1 MALGG
6 VPLPGPRAY
15 PIVGNVLQLDPNSF
29 INSLDKFVDQYGEAF
44 RLVFPWGTTAIIST
58 AALVHEVSD
67 ETRFKKPIIADL
79 EQLRNGVPAGM
90 FTTPTEEPVWGIAH
104 RVLTPAFGPVP
115 IQEMFFEMHELAAQL
130 TMKWARHGPEQTIA
144 VSEDF
149 TRLAL
154 DTIALCSMDFRF
166 NSYYHDELH
175 PFITA
180 MSNFLTESGNRSLKG
195 NFLSSLFF
203 WSSNKYFADIKTL
216 RVIAQSV
223 LDARRANPKGRKDL
237 LSAMLE
243 GVDRKTGEKLDDGA
257 IIDNLITFLI
267 AGHETTS
274 GMLSFAFV
282 MLLKNP
288 ETLKK
293 ARQEVDEVIGRG
305 PITVE
310 HMKKLPY
317 VTAVLRETLRLCPT
331 IPSYGVQA
339 LEDTVIGGKW
349 AISKGQV
356 ILLFLARSHRDKAVY
371 GETAEEFIP
380 GRMLDENFER
390 LSKEHPGFWKPFGNG
405 QRGCIGRAFA
415 WQEAMVIIAMLLQNF
430 DFELTDPSY
439 ELRIKETLTTKPD
452 GFEMKAK
459 LRHGLT
465 PTELERQLNGSFS
478 EKSANSKSL
487 HAKTTEKGTQL
498 KPLNIYYGSNTG
510 TCEALAQRLAM
521 DAPSHGYTATIID
534 ALDVAANKLPKDG
547 TTPVACITASYEGEP
562 PENATDFF
570 NWVKAL
576 PDTSLLKGTSYAVFG
591 CGHRD
596 WANTF
601 HKVPRLVYDTLEQKG
616 ATPICQLGLTDVAQ
630 GEMFTDFEQWED
642 DVFWPAIKAKYG
654 SAVNEDRQEAL
665 ELQFSTPRAST
676 LRQDVKESVVL
687 EEKTLTK
694 EGGVPKKHLE
704 VQLPD
709 GMTYRAGDYLAV
721 LPVNPKETV
730 NRVMRKFCLAWDSH
744 ITVAGGVNSKKMALP
759 AGLPVPVHEVL
770 GSYVELL
777 QPVTKRGIQTLSNFT
792 SSAADKAALSALYT
806 NPELYTS
813 TVITPRLSLLDI
825 LDSYP
830 SISLHFGTFLS
841 LLPPIRVRQ
850 YSISSSPLASLSKAT
865 LTYTIL
871 SGQSLANPANLFA
884 GVATSY
890 LSALRQGDRL
900 LVSVRQSH
908 SSFHYPS
915 DTETPVMMIAAG
927 AGIAPFHGFIQERA
941 ALASQGKKIGK
952 ALLFF
957 GCRHPDWDDLYR
969 TELDKWEDDGFV
981 EVVRA
986 YSRHQNKRE
995 YVGDIIL
1002 SNRDE
1007 VKGLWNKGARVYVC
1021 GSRAVGDG
1029 VKSAV
1034 GKAVLGDEASEAEIA
1049 KWFEGVRNV
1058 RYAVDVFD

>member
-1 MALGG
+1 MAVGG
-6 VPLPGPRAY
+6 IPLPGPRAY
-15 PIVGNVLQLDPNSF
+15 PLVGNVLQFDSSSTLTSIENF
-29 INSLDKFVDQYGEAF
+29 IDQYGEAF
-44 RLVFPWGTTAIIST
+44 RLILPWGVTAVISS
-58 AALVHEVSD
+58 AALVHELSD

-79 EQLRNGVPAGM
+79 EQIRNGVPAGM
-90 FTTPTEEPVWGIAH
+90 FTARTEEPIWGIAH

-115 IQEMFFEMHELAAQL
+115 IQAMFPEMHELAAQL
-130 TMKWARHGPEQTIA
+130 AMKWARHGPQQSIA

-180 MSNFLTESGNRSLKG
+180 MSNFLIESGNRAIKG
-195 NFLSSLFF
+195 NFLSNLLF
-203 WSSNKYFADIKTL
+203 WSSNRYFADIKTL
-216 RVIAQSV
+216 RTTAQAI
-223 LDARRANPKGRKDL
+223 LDARRANPNGRQDL
-237 LSAMLE
+237 LSAMLD

-288 ETLKK
+288 ETLRK
-293 ARQEVDEVIGRG
+293 AQQEVDQVIGRG

-331 IPSYGVQA
+331 IPSLGVQA

-349 AISKGQV
+349 AVSKGTV
-356 ILLFLARSHRDKAVY
+356 MLLFLARSHRDKAVY
-371 GETAEEFIP
+371 GETADDFIP
-380 GRMLDENFER
+380 ERMLDENFER

-415 WQEAMVIIAMLLQNF
+415 WQEAMIIMAMLLQNF
-430 DFELTDPSY
+430 DFEMTDPSY
-439 ELRIKETLTTKPD
+439 KLKIKETLTTKPD

-465 PTELERQLNGSFS
+465 PTELERQLNGGLL
-478 EKSANSKSL
+478 EKSAHSKRVN
-487 HAKTTEKGTQL
+487 ANAGEGGTQL
-498 KPLNIYYGSNTG
+498 KPLHIYYGSNTG

-534 ALDVAANKLPKDG
+534 ALDAAANKLPRDD
-547 TTPVACITASYEGEP
+547 TTPVTFITASYEGEP
-562 PENATDFF
+562 PDNATEFVA
-570 NWVKAL
+570 WIKAL
-576 PDTSLLKGTSYAVFG
+576 SDTSAFKGTPYAVFG
-591 CGHRD
+591 CGHHD

-601 HKVPRLVYDTLEQKG
+601 HRVPRLIHDTLEQKG
-616 ATPICQLGLTDVAQ
+616 ATPLCDLGLTDVAQ
-630 GEMFTDFEQWED
+630 GEMFADFEQWED
-642 DVFWPAIKAKYG
+642 DVFWPAVQAKYG
-654 SAVNEDRQEAL
+654 SVASEDRPQTL
-665 ELQFSTPRAST
+665 EVQLSTPRAST
-676 LRQDVKESVVL
+676 LRQDVKEALVL
-687 EEKTLTK
+687 EEKTLTRDD
-694 EGGVPKKHLE
+694 GVLKKHLE

-721 LPVNPKETV
+721 LPVNPKESV
-730 NRVMRKFCLAWDSH
+730 DRVMRKFGLAWDSH
-744 ITVAGGVNSKKMALP
+744 VTVAGGVESKKIALP
-759 AGLPVPVHEVL
+759 TGVPVPVHEVL

-792 SSAADKAALSALYT
+792 SSTADRETLLALST
-806 NPELYTS
+806 NAELYSS
-813 TVITPRLSLLDI
+813 TIIASRLSLIDMLDQ
-825 LDSYP
+825 YP
-830 SISLHFGTFLS
+830 SISLPFGTFLS
-841 LLPPIRVRQ
+841 LLPPMRVRQ
-850 YSISSSPLASLSKAT
+850 YSISSSPLESPFKAT
-865 LTYTIL
+865 LTYTLL
-871 SGQSLANPANLFA
+871 SGQSWANPANLFA
-884 GVATSY
+884 GVATSF
-890 LSALRQGDRL
+890 LSALKQRDRL

-908 SSFHYPS
+908 SSFHLPP
-915 DTETPVMMIAAG
+915 DPATPMIMVAAG
-927 AGIAPFHGFIQERA
+927 AGIAPFRGFIQERA
-941 ALASQGKKIGK
+941 TLLSQGATLGK

-957 GCRHPDWDDLYR
+957 GCRHPEWDDLYR
-969 TELDKWEDDGFV
+969 EELDKWEKDGVV

-986 YSRHQNKRE
+986 YSRYKDNRK
-995 YVGDIIL
+995 YVGVSI
-1002 SNRDE
+1002 SRHTDE
-1007 VKGLWNKGARVYVC
+1007 VKRFWEKGARIYVC
-1021 GSRAVGDG
+1021 GSRSMADGAKAAVGR
-1029 VKSAV
+1029 AV
-1034 GKAVLGDEASEAEIA
+1034 IGDEAIDEEIA

>member
-6 VPLPGPRAY
+6 LPLPGPRAY
-15 PIVGNVLQLDPNSF
+15 PIVGNVLQIDTSSTLK
-29 INSLDKFVDQYGEAF
+29 SLDKFTDQYGEIY
-44 RLVFPWGTTAIIST
+44 RLVLPWGTTAIVTT

-115 IQEMFFEMHELAAQL
+115 IQEMFPEMHELAAQL
-130 TMKWARHGPEQTIA
+130 VMKWARHGPEQSIA

-154 DTIALCSMDFRF
+154 DTIALCSMNFRF

-180 MSNFLTESGNRSLKG
+180 MANFLTESGNRSLKG

-216 RVIAQSV
+216 RDIAQSV
-223 LDARRANPKGRKDL
+223 LDARRANPNGRKDL
-237 LSAMLE
+237 LSAMLD

-305 PITVE
+305 PITAE

-317 VTAVLRETLRLCPT
+317 ITAILRETLRLCPT

-349 AISKGQV
+349 AIAKGQV
-356 ILLFLARSHRDKAVY
+356 VLLYLARSHRDKAVY
-371 GETAEEFIP
+371 GETADEFIP
-380 GRMLDENFER
+380 ERMLDENFDR

-415 WQEAMVIIAMLLQNF
+415 WQEAMVIMAMLLQNF
-430 DFELTDPSY
+430 DFKMSDPSY
-439 ELRIKETLTTKPD
+439 ELKIKETLTTKPE

-465 PTELERQLNGSFS
+465 PTELERQLNGSLL
-478 EKSANSKSL
+478 EKSTLSKHP
-487 HAKTTEKGTQL
+487 HAQATEKGTQL
-498 KPLNIYYGSNTG
+498 KQLNIFYGSNTG

-521 DAPSHGYTATIID
+521 DAPSHGYNATIID
-534 ALDVAANKLPKDG
+534 ALDAAANQLPKDNA
-547 TTPVACITASYEGEP
+547 TPVAFITASYEGEP
-562 PENATDFF
+562 PDNATDFVT
-570 NWVKAL
+570 WIKDL
-576 PDTSLLKGTSYAVFG
+576 PDTSSLKGTSYAVFG

-601 HKVPRLVYDTLEQKG
+601 HKVPRLVYNTLEQKG
-616 ATPICQLGLTDVAQ
+616 ATPICDLGLTDVSQ

-642 DVFWPAIKAKYG
+642 DVFWPAIKSKYG
-654 SAVNEDRQEAL
+654 SAVGGGRQQAL
-665 ELQFSTPRAST
+665 EVQFSTPRAST
-676 LRQDVKESVVL
+676 LRQDVEEAVVV

-694 EGGVPKKHLE
+694 GNGVPKKHLE
-704 VQLPD
+704 VQLPE

-721 LPVNPKETV
+721 LPVNPKESID
-730 NRVMRKFCLAWDSH
+730 RVMRKFGLAWDSH
-744 ITVAGGVNSKKMALP
+744 ITVAGGAEGKKTTLP
-759 AGLPVPVHEVL
+759 TGVPVPVHEVL
-770 GSYVELL
+770 GSYVELS
-777 QPVTKRGIQTLSNFT
+777 QPVTKRGVQTLSNFT
-792 SSAADKAALSALYT
+792 SAAADRAALSALST

-813 TVITPRLSLLDI
+813 TIITPRLSLLDI
-825 LDSYP
+825 LDRYP
-830 SISLHFGTFLS
+830 SISLPFGTFLS
-841 LLPPIRVRQ
+841 LIPPMRVRQ
-850 YSISSSPLASLSKAT
+850 YSISSSPLASPSKAT
-865 LTYTIL
+865 LTYTLL

-908 SSFHYPS
+908 SSFHLPS
-915 DTETPVMMIAAG
+915 NVETPVVMIAAG
-927 AGIAPFHGFIQERA
+927 AGIAPFRGFIQERA
-941 ALASQGKKIGK
+941 ALASQGNKLGK

-957 GCRHPDWDDLYR
+957 GCRHPDWDDLYCD
-969 TELDKWEDDGFV
+969 ELEKWEADGIV
-981 EVVRA
+981 KVTRA
-986 YSRHQNKRE
+986 YSRQNDRE
-995 YVGDIIL
+995 YVGDSVL
-1002 SNRDE
+1002 NYKDE
-1007 VKGLWNKGARVYVC
+1007 VKQLWDNGARVYVC

-1029 VKSAV
+1029 VRSALGRV
-1034 GKAVLGDEASEAEIA
+1034 VLGDEAKEGEIA

>member
-1 MALGG
+1 MAIGG

-15 PIVGNVLQLDPNSF
+15 PIVGNVLQIDTSSTLK
-29 INSLDKFVDQYGEAF
+29 SLDKFTDQYGEVY
-44 RLVFPWGTTAIIST
+44 RLVLPWGTTAIVTT

-115 IQEMFFEMHELAAQL
+115 IQEMFPEMHELAAQL
-130 TMKWARHGPEQTIA
+130 VMKWARHGPEQSIA

-180 MSNFLTESGNRSLKG
+180 MANFLTESGNRSLKG
-195 NFLSSLFF
+195 NFLSSLLF
-203 WSSNKYFADIKTL
+203 WSQNKYFADIKTL
-216 RVIAQSV
+216 RGIAQSV
-223 LDARRANPKGRKDL
+223 LDARRASPKGRKDL
-237 LSAMLE
+237 LSAMLD

-317 VTAVLRETLRLCPT
+317 ITAILRETLRLCPT

-356 ILLFLARSHRDKAVY
+356 VLLYLARSHRDKAVY
-371 GETAEEFIP
+371 GETADEFIP
-380 GRMLDENFER
+380 DRMLDENFDR

-415 WQEAMVIIAMLLQNF
+415 WQEAMVIMAMLLQNF
-430 DFELTDPSY
+430 DFEMTDPSY
-439 ELRIKETLTTKPD
+439 QLKIKETLTTKPE

-465 PTELERQLNGSFS
+465 PTELEKQLNGSFLERS
-478 EKSANSKSL
+478 SNPKSL
-487 HAKTTEKGTQL
+487 HAKATEKGTQF
-498 KPLNIYYGSNTG
+498 KPLNIFYGSNTG

-521 DAPSHGYTATIID
+521 DAPSHGYNATIID
-534 ALDVAANKLPKDG
+534 SLDAAANNLPKDG
-547 TTPVACITASYEGEP
+547 TTPVAFITASYEGEP
-562 PENATDFF
+562 PDNATDFVT
-570 NWVKAL
+570 WIKAL
-576 PDTSLLKGTSYAVFG
+576 PGTFPLTGTSYAVFG

-601 HKVPRLVYDTLEQKG
+601 HKVPRLVYDTLDQKG
-616 ATPICQLGLTDVAQ
+616 ATPICDLGLTDVSQ

-642 DVFWPAIKAKYG
+642 DVFWPAIKSKYG
-654 SAVNEDRQEAL
+654 SAVSKDGQQAL
-665 ELQFSTPRAST
+665 EVQFSNPRAST
-676 LRQDVKESVVL
+676 LRQDVEEAVVL
-687 EEKTLTK
+687 EERILTK
-694 EGGVPKKHLE
+694 GDGVPKKHLE
-704 VQLPD
+704 VQLPE

-721 LPVNPKETV
+721 LPVNPKESV
-730 NRVMRKFCLAWDSH
+730 SRVMRKFGLAWDSH
-744 ITVAGGVNSKKMALP
+744 ITVAGGVDSKKAALP
-759 AGLPVPVHEVL
+759 TGMPVPVHEIL

-792 SSAADKAALSALYT
+792 SAAADKAALSALCT

-825 LDSYP
+825 LDRYP
-830 SISLHFGTFLS
+830 SISLPFGTFLS
-841 LLPPIRVRQ
+841 LLPPMRVRQ
-850 YSISSSPLASLSKAT
+850 YSISSSPLASPSKAT
-865 LTYTIL
+865 LTYTLL
-871 SGQSLANPANLFA
+871 SGQSLANPAHLFA

-890 LSALRQGDRL
+890 LSALKKGDRL

-908 SSFHYPS
+908 SSFHLPS
-915 DTETPVMMIAAG
+915 DVETPVVMIAAG
-927 AGIAPFHGFIQERA
+927 AGIAPFRGFIQERA
-941 ALASQGKKIGK
+941 ALASQGNKLGK

-957 GCRHPDWDDLYR
+957 GCRHADWDDLYR
-969 TELDKWEDDGFV
+969 DELDKWEAGGTV
-981 EVVRA
+981 KVVRA
-986 YSRHQNKRE
+986 YSRQNDRE
-995 YVGDIIL
+995 YVGDRIL
-1002 SNRDE
+1002 DYTDELKQLWSN
-1007 VKGLWNKGARVYVC
+1007 GARVYVC

-1029 VKSAV
+1029 VKS
-1034 GKAVLGDEASEAEIA
+1034 VLGRVVLGSEGNEGEIA

>member
-15 PIVGNVLQLDPNSF
+15 PIVGNVLQLDSSGTG
-29 INSLDKFVDQYGEAF
+29 NSLERFVDQYGEIY
-44 RLVFPWGTTAIIST
+44 RLVVPWGEPAIISS

-79 EQLRNGVPAGM
+79 EQIRNGVPAGM
-90 FTTPTEEPVWGIAH
+90 FTARTEEPLWGIAH

-115 IQEMFFEMHELAAQL
+115 IQDMFPEMHELAAQL
-130 TMKWARHGPEQTIA
+130 AMKWARHGPEQSIA
-144 VSEDF
+144 VTEDF

-180 MSNFLTESGNRSLKG
+180 MSNFLTESGKRALKG

-203 WSSNKYFADIKTL
+203 WSRNRYFADIKTL
-216 RVIAQSV
+216 RTTAQAV
-223 LDARRANPKGRKDL
+223 LDARRANPTGRSDL

-243 GVDRKTGEKLDDGA
+243 GVDRKTGKKLDDGA
-257 IIDNLITFLI
+257 IIDNLITFLV

-274 GMLSFAFV
+274 GMLSYAFV

-288 ETLKK
+288 ETLRK
-293 ARQEVDEVIGRG
+293 AQQEVDEVIGRG

-317 VTAVLRETLRLCPT
+317 VTAVLRETLRLCPV
-331 IPSYGVQA
+331 IPSYAVQS

-356 ILLFLARSHRDKAVY
+356 VLLFLTRSHRDKAVY
-371 GETAEEFIP
+371 GETANDFIP
-380 GRMLDENFER
+380 ERMLEENFER
-390 LSKEHPGFWKPFGNG
+390 LSKEHPGFWKPFGHG

-415 WQEAMVIIAMLLQNF
+415 WQEAMVIMAMLLQNF
-430 DFELTDPSY
+430 DFEMTDPTY
-439 ELRIKETLTTKPD
+439 ELKIKETLTTKPD

-465 PTELERQLNGSFS
+465 PTELEKQLNGVVL
-478 EKSANSKSL
+478 EKSANTRNMN
-487 HAKTTEKGTQL
+487 AKATEKGMQL

-521 DAPSHGYTATIID
+521 DAPSHGYAATIID
-534 ALDVAANKLPKDG
+534 ALDAAANKLPKDG
-547 TTPVACITASYEGEP
+547 TTPVVFITASYEGEP
-562 PENATDFF
+562 PDNATDFVS
-570 NWVKAL
+570 WVKTL
-576 PDTSLLKGTSYAVFG
+576 PDTSSLKETSYAVFG
-591 CGHRD
+591 CGHHD

-601 HKVPRLVYDTLEQKG
+601 HKVPRLVHDTLEKKG
-616 ATPICQLGLTDVAQ
+616 ATAICDLGLTDVAQ

-642 DVFWPAIKAKYG
+642 DVFWPAIRAKYG
-654 SAVNEDRQEAL
+654 SVASEDKSQTL
-665 ELQFSTPRAST
+665 DVQFSTPRAST
-676 LRQDVKESVVL
+676 LRQDVEEAVVL
-687 EEKTLTK
+687 EERALTK
-694 EGGVPKKHLE
+694 EGGVLKKHLE
-704 VQLPD
+704 VQLPE

-721 LPVNPKETV
+721 LPVNPKESV
-730 NRVMRKFCLAWDSH
+730 NRVMRRFGLAWDSH
-744 ITVAGGVNSKKMALP
+744 ITVAGGVDNKKTALP
-759 AGLPVPVHEVL
+759 TGVPVPVHEVL

-792 SSAADKAALSALYT
+792 SSAADKETLSALAT

-813 TVITPRLSLLDI
+813 TIITPRLSLLDI
-825 LDSYP
+825 LDQYP
-830 SISLHFGTFLS
+830 SISLPFGNFLS
-841 LLPPIRVRQ
+841 LLPPMRVRQ
-850 YSISSSPLASLSKAT
+850 YSISSSPLISPSKAT
-865 LTYTIL
+865 LTYTLL
-871 SGQSLANPANLFA
+871 SGPSLANPVNLFS

-890 LSALRQGDRL
+890 LSALKTGDRL

-908 SSFHYPS
+908 SSFHLPS
-915 DTETPVMMIAAG
+915 DTETPVVMIAAG
-927 AGIAPFHGFIQERA
+927 AGIAPFRGFIQERA
-941 ALASQGKKIGK
+941 ALRSQGKSLGK
-952 ALLFF
+952 AVLFF
-957 GCRHPDWDDLYR
+957 GCRHPDWDNLYHD
-969 TELDKWEDDGFV
+969 ELAEWEKNGVV

-986 YSRHQNKRE
+986 YSRHENKGE
-995 YVGDIIL
+995 YVGDSIL
-1002 SNRDE
+1002 KHKDE
-1007 VKGLWNKGARVYVC
+1007 VKELWDERARVYVC

-1029 VKSAV
+1029 VKSVV
-1034 GKAVLGDEASEAEIA
+1034 GRVVLGDEASEEEIA